1 MLVAACSSIAT
12 IVPLLAKTRCRVDL
26 DGEARLMLAVN
37 CVRVLL
43 ERFSIVIVFSLLK
56 VLRGTRVKNLFE
68 RACAQ
73 VRRLKSLFLLLVEVK

>member
-26 DGEARLMLAVN
+26 VGEARLMLAVN

-43 ERFSIVIVFSLLK
+43 GKVFDRHRFLAPQGVA
-56 VLRGTRVKNLFE
+56 RDAR
-68 RACAQ
+68 
-73 VRRLKSLFLLLVEVK
+73 